1 MHPCDILLIMSSKN
15 SINISDYLFEASS
28 NMFLLNPITTLVL
41 LWSSLLNYTT
51 ANEGISNLPIAKM
64 MHEHYNTTTTDLLFI
79 AESKL

>member
-1 MHPCDILLIMSSKN
+1 
-15 SINISDYLFEASS
+15 
-28 NMFLLNPITTLVL
+28 MFLLNPITTLVL